1 MAFNIRGSVMKK
13 QKESAEE
20 EYAQLSP
27 EKACEILKNV
37 FYECGIE
44 PPPDCE
50 RYFNKKDSLS
60 E

>member
-1 MAFNIRGSVMKK
+1 MKK